1 MNGLLYH
8 LLKFT
13 SVSGFSRTNPRQS
26 SLIRLANGIVGGKQP
41 PLLSR
46 IGAELNH
53 SLDVSRLIQI
63 LFYRLAT
70 PRGGQMYEYLRSLFN
85 WRRPAAIDFCA
96 FPAAHMALKLAS
108 TVLAGYR
115 EQCRLVHYL
124 PETFIQGSNYFWMNE
139 NLFITEL
146 GQLIFSDS
154 FSRLS
159 LTLPTP
165 AEFSVGQFSEFN
177 VVVRKVVKYCR
188 IHKLVDQDIVGPR
201 IAPFTILN
209 PYRSIMHIDWQSLCQ
224 RETLWAATPANDHH
238 TKRDYTPQR
247 SRALLI
253 PPYYGALG

>member
-1 MNGLLYH
+1 MTL
-8 LLKFT
+8 
-13 SVSGFSRTNPRQS
+13 SEIEVDPD
-26 SLIRLANGIVGGKQP
+26 LIRLIPKKIPSSTLLCCSKMRSARIVNTLSPFRSYSTQIGK
-41 PLLSR
+41 
-46 IGAELNH
+46 H
-53 SLDVSRLIQI
+53 
-63 LFYRLAT
+63 
-70 PRGGQMYEYLRSLFN
+70 
-85 WRRPAAIDFCA
+85 
-96 FPAAHMALKLAS
+96 
-108 TVLAGYR
+108 GYR